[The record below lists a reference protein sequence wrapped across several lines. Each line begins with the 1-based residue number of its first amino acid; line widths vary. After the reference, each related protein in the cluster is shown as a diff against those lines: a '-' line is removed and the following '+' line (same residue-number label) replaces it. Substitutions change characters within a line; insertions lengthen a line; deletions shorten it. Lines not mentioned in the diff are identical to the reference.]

1 MHRLSA
7 IMFLLLLN
15 GYVWAEEVRTLVLAA
30 GANSTIPPLTV
41 QEARKLFLG
50 IPVERNG
57 ATVIPI
63 LNTSDPLLYEV
74 FLQKVTYMSSPAYET
89 QLVST
94 VFRMG
99 GKRPGNFVDAK
110 ALVEALRKNPNS
122 VTYLWQ
128 DQILKFQGVKAVSV
142 LWTGA
147 TE

>member
-1 MHRLSA
+1 MRRCY
-7 IMFLLLLN
+7 LLPLLFWISSPTWPAD
-15 GYVWAEEVRTLVLAA
+15 VHTLVLAA
-30 GANSTIPPLTV
+30 GANSNVPPMTV

-57 ATVIPI
+57 VTVTPI

-99 GKRPGNFVDAK
+99 GKRPRNFADAK
-110 ALVEALRKNPNS
+110 TLVDALRKDPNS

-128 DQILKFQGVKAVSV
+128 DQIQTLPGVKAVSV
-142 LWTGA
+142 LWTGS

>member
-1 MHRLSA
+1 MRRLYLIA
-7 IMFLLLLN
+7 LLFWMS
-15 GYVWAEEVRTLVLAA
+15 GYVWPEEVRTLVLAA
-30 GANSTIPPLTV
+30 STRSTIPPLTV

-50 IPVERNG
+50 IPVDKNG
-57 ATVIPI
+57 AAVIPI

-74 FLQKVTYMSSPAYET
+74 FLQKVTYMSSSAYET

-99 GKRPGNFVDAK
+99 GKRPGNFSDAK
-110 ALVEALRKNPNS
+110 TLAGALRKNPNS

-128 DQILKFQGVKAVSV
+128 DQAQKLAGVKAVSV
-142 LWTGA
+142 LWTGS

>member
-1 MHRLSA
+1 MRRLYL
-7 IMFLLLLN
+7 IPLLVLLS
-15 GYVWAEEVRTLVLAA
+15 GHVRSEEVRTLVLAA
-30 GANSTIPPLTV
+30 GTNSTIPPLTV

-57 ATVIPI
+57 ATVTPI

-99 GKRPGNFVDAK
+99 GKRPRNFADAK
-110 ALVEALRKNPNS
+110 TLVEALRKDPNS

-128 DQILKFQGVKAVSV
+128 DQIQKLQGVKAVNV
-142 LWTGA
+142 LWTGS